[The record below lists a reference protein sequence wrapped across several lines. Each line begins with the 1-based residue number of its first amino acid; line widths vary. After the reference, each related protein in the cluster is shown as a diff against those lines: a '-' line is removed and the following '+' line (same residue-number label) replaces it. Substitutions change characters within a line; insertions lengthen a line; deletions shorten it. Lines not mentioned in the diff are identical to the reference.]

1 MQAVQGLA
9 VRLGSGFARVRGA
22 LYSGF
27 GRDRWQKPEQVI
39 AALGLEQGDR
49 VADLGSGG
57 GYFTFRL
64 ARAVGPSG
72 VVFAVDRDRA
82 LLEAIER
89 RATKEGQGNIRTVDA
104 AVDDPALPELVQLVF
119 VSNAYHH
126 LKDRV
131 DYFRRASR
139 YLAPGGR
146 IAILEGKR
154 EGLMAR
160 LFGHATSPA
169 TIRAEMRSAGYRVAD
184 THELLP
190 RESFFVFSLDEVAPE
205 RNATG

>member
-9 VRLGSGFARVRGA
+9 ARLGSGFARLRGA

-27 GRDRWQKPEQVI
+27 GRDRWQKPDDVI
-39 AALGLEQGDR
+39 ATLGLKPGDR

-64 ARAVGPSG
+64 ARAVGPTG
-72 VVFAVDRDRA
+72 VVFAVDRDGG
-82 LLEAIER
+82 LLEEIGR
-89 RATKEGQGNIRTVDA
+89 RATRENTANVRTVDA
-104 AVDDPALPELVQLVF
+104 RDDDPALPEPVQLVF

-126 LKDRV
+126 LENRV
-131 DYFRRASR
+131 DYFRGASR

-169 TIRAEMRSAGYRVAD
+169 TIRAEMRSAGYRVVDAHD
-184 THELLP
+184 LLH
-190 RESFFVFSLDEVAPE
+190 RESFLVFALEEPTPKAVAE
-205 RNATG
+205 G

>member
-1 MQAVQGLA
+1 MQPVQGLA
-9 VRLGSGFARVRGA
+9 ARLRSGFARIRGA

-39 AALGLEQGDR
+39 AALALKPGDR

-72 VVFAVDRDRA
+72 VVFAVDRDRG
-82 LLEAIER
+82 LLEGIAR
-89 RATKEGQGNIRTVDA
+89 RATKEGLANIRAVDA
-104 AVDDPALPELVQLVF
+104 AADDPALPEPVQLVF

-126 LKDRV
+126 LENHA

-146 IAILEGKR
+146 VAILEGKR

-169 TIRAEMRSAGYRVAD
+169 TIRAEMRSAGYRVVDA
-184 THELLP
+184 HELLR
-190 RESFFVFSLDEVAPE
+190 RESFLVFTLETPTHEAGAE
-205 RNATG
+205 G